1 MADELLELGRRRRR
15 RCPPGKILR
24 KGFTTRR
31 GVTVRPA
38 CVPDTGAPGKT
49 PAARRILP
57 KPEPGE
63 FRGWAKNQPPKTRR
77 RAVREI
83 VDREGCAAAIR
94 KLTLL
99 RNLSADPGTKRAAKQ
114 DADWVREQ
122 GFCVLVTKERAM
134 GRRSRRRLGRR
145 SNPSHY

>member
-15 RCPPGKILR
+15 CGPGQILR

-31 GVTVRPA
+31 GVRVRPA

-49 PAARRILP
+49 PAAKRILP

-63 FRGWAKNQPPKTRR
+63 FRGWAKGQPARTRR

-114 DADWVREQ
+114 DADWVRGQ
-122 GFCVLVTKERAM
+122 DFCVLVTKERAKKR
-134 GRRSRRRLGRR
+134 GRRSRRRGRR
-145 SNPSHY
+145 SNPHRY